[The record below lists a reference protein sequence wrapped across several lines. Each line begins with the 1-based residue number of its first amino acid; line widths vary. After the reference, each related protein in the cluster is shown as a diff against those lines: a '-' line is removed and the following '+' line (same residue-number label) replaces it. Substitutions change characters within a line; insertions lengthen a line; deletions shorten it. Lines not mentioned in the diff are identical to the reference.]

1 MTNRKIKGNKV
12 YDNLRAREYWDAS
25 ERNVCTT
32 WLALLNLG
40 VSKAKILEVEQDFH
54 EDTVGTFRRD
64 AEDGIIE
71 TIERRFMDSVNIT
84 DADVHKVLDKYA
96 DKLGKAF
103 PTAESYS
110 KAYDCLKTDFVM
122 LLYEISAK
130 LGYGEKRLKRVI
142 EFIANY
148 TGDAKVDVANIF
160 NIHYPDPDALPDV
173 TTLYAGNKDRRRQQA
188 RAREQA
194 AKMIDRRVM
203 M

>member
-25 ERNVCTT
+25 ERNVCAT

-64 AEDGIIE
+64 AEDGVIDV
-71 TIERRFMDSVNIT
+71 IERRFMDSVNIT

-96 DKLGKAF
+96 DRLGRAF
-103 PTAESYS
+103 NTAESYS

-142 EFIANY
+142 EFVASY

-160 NIHYPDPDALPDV
+160 NIHYPDPDALPDI

-188 RAREQA
+188 RACEQA
-194 AKMIDRRVM
+194 AKTIDRRVM